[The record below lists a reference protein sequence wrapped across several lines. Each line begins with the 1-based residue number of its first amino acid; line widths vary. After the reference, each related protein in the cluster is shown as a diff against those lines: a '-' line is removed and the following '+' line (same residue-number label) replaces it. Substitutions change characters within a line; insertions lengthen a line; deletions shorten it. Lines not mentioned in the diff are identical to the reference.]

1 MFPLQFDIVYFC
13 KFFAFY
19 TFWFIIHQIL
29 AKNKILNKSNAL
41 KILIFSV
48 LQKYIWT
55 RNICTAIS
63 ALIPFLFGTAA
74 STIIPKQSNCVCEKP
89 QTDFAGNT
97 GCPLLKSPANGSR
110 FSCNSMSKSLDE
122 QAFYMLCYTIP
133 YSHSRV
139 HNWIS
144 EMKHR
149 QPPKEI
155 AAVPLLLLSLP
166 AERKRQTLKV
176 SE

>member
-29 AKNKILNKSNAL
+29 AKIKILNKSNAL

-74 STIIPKQSNCVCEKP
+74 NITTPKPSESEWWKSP
-89 QTDFAGNT
+89 T
-97 GCPLLKSPANGSR
+97 GCAGSMDCLSLRSPAKPPQKRGCIKLREWTQALVNAALRELWGANTKGTTESRALIVCFDEWSDWRGSDPR
-110 FSCNSMSKSLDE
+110 P
-122 QAFYMLCYTIP
+122 Q
-133 YSHSRV
+133 H
-139 HNWIS
+139 
-144 EMKHR
+144 
-149 QPPKEI
+149 
-155 AAVPLLLLSLP
+155 
-166 AERKRQTLKV
+166 
-176 SE
+176 